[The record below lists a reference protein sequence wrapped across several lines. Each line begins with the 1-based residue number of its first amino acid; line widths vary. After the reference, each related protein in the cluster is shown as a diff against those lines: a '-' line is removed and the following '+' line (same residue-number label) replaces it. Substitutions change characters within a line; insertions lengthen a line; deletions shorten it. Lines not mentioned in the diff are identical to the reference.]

1 MRGKAAF
8 VVGGLVG
15 YVLGTRAGREQFERI
30 RVQARKVWE
39 DPRVQDTVADVGQ
52 RAQGLV
58 AEVAP
63 ELKDRVTDAVRS
75 ASGAVR
81 SKVDPAGP
89 NDSSQL

>member
-15 YVLGTRAGREQFERI
+15 YVLGTRAGREKFDKI
-30 RVQARKVWE
+30 RLQARRVWE
-39 DPRVQDTVADVGQ
+39 DPRVQDTVADVSQ

-58 AEVAP
+58 ADVAP
-63 ELKDRVTDAVRS
+63 ELKDRVAGAVRTTS
-75 ASGAVR
+75 STVR
-81 SKVDPAGP
+81 SKVDGAGP